1 MRRLDGGEEL
11 YYNQA
16 MVEPLIQCLIQQVP
30 AHSDRF
36 LIEMFQNHGLKEWI
50 SLKIMLLWLW
60 KVIMSLF
67 NHEK

>member
-1 MRRLDGGEEL
+1 MFK
-11 YYNQA
+11 
-16 MVEPLIQCLIQQVP
+16 CLKISVLHDFDLVKVSP
-30 AHSDRF
+30 AKQLHSDRF
-36 LIEMFQNHGLKEWI
+36 LIELFQNHGLKGWI

>member
-1 MRRLDGGEEL
+1 MREVGKLL
-11 YYNQA
+11 
-16 MVEPLIQCLIQQVP
+16 PL
-30 AHSDRF
+30 HSDRF

-50 SLKIMLLWLW
+50 SLKITLLWLW

>member
-1 MRRLDGGEEL
+1 MCNKQFIGLLGPQD
-11 YYNQA
+11 
-16 MVEPLIQCLIQQVP
+16 
-30 AHSDRF
+30 HSDRF
-36 LIEMFQNHGLKEWI
+36 LIELFQNHGLKEWI